1 LELPFKTKR
10 VYTFSPK
17 EEHHEISATES
28 DKIHILPQKKAWQ
41 EAVVKVGDKVKKKQL
56 LVKGTTRI
64 SFQANVWI
72 FAVLAILLGSIW
84 GIGKAGVYKYIP
96 ENYPDDVGMVGG
108 IVGVL
113 GGLGGFFTPI
123 VFGYLLEYTGL
134 WSSAWAFM
142 LVLSF
147 AGMWWLLHDIAH
159 KADKQ
164 EKLNKS

>member
-1 LELPFKTKR
+1 MVDKR
-10 VYTFSPK
+10 VYKFKPK
-17 EEHHEISATES
+17 APDADASVIDSE
-28 DKIHILPQKKAWQ
+28 KFLILPQKIAWQ
-41 EAVVKVGDKVKKKQL
+41 EAIVKVGDEVKKKQL
-56 LVKGTTRI
+56 LVKGTTKI

-72 FAVLAILLGSIW
+72 FAALAILLGAIW

-108 IVGVL
+108 IVGVV

-134 WSSAWAFM
+134 WSSAWGFM

-147 AGMWWLLHDIAH
+147 AGMWWLLHDIAK
-159 KADKQ
+159 KADKRA
-164 EKLNKS
+164 KLNQS